1 VTGVTGREL
10 ATRTLV
16 SSFMQVVI
24 IPELFKEETIG
35 CISMQQAVSLK
46 PVTVV
51 RDVRGPEVH
60 APAEA

>member
-1 VTGVTGREL
+1 MAIRL
-10 ATRTLV
+10 LV

-35 CISMQQAVSLK
+35 YISILQAVSLK

-51 RDVRGPEVH
+51 RSVRGP
-60 APAEA
+60 